1 MEVTQNEVPWA
12 VQSLQMRMDMDK
24 AYAASMRHA
33 AQRFLPM
40 TLDKSVD
47 RDYRTVIQERINT
60 WKQLAEDAEK
70 HYDVL
75 AVALALALT
84 SVTQKTQSK
93 TTKF

>member
-1 MEVTQNEVPWA
+1 MDVMQNKVPWA
-12 VQSLQMRMDMDK
+12 IQSLQMRMDMDK

-47 RDYRTVIQERINT
+47 RDYRSVIQDRINT
-60 WKQLAEDAEK
+60 WRRLAEDAEK

-84 SVTQKTQSK
+84 SASQKHNPK
-93 TTKF
+93 NN